1 MIGNLILL
9 KCINNNNIK
18 NVTCISRKPL
28 LIKHPKIIEVI
39 HNDFLDFNLISHYLQ
54 NQDICFYCL
63 GVYTGQVS
71 KEEFYKI
78 TVNYTEEFAKALIE
92 NSNCTTFC
100 FLSGQGADSKE
111 KSKIMFARDKGIA
124 ENKLLKLSFYRTYI
138 FRPGY
143 IYPIVKRIE
152 PNFNY
157 KIFRIGYK
165 YIMKFIYPNIGVT
178 SEKLADV
185 MLDVGLNLGNKTIY
199 ENKDIRLFRI

>member
-1 MIGNLILL
+1 M
-9 KCINNNNIK
+9 CI
-18 NVTCISRKPL
+18 R
-28 LIKHPKIIEVI
+28 
-39 HNDFLDFNLISHYLQ
+39 
-54 NQDICFYCL
+54 
-63 GVYTGQVS
+63 
-71 KEEFYKI
+71 
-78 TVNYTEEFAKALIE
+78 
-92 NSNCTTFC
+92 
-100 FLSGQGADSKE
+100 DS
-111 KSKIMFARDKGIA
+111 
-124 ENKLLKLSFYRTYI
+124 
-138 FRPGY
+138 